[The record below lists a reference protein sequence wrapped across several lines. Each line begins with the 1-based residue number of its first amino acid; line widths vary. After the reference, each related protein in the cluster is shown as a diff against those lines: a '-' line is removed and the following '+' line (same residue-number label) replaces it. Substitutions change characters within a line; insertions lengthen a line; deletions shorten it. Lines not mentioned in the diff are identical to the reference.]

1 MEAIFGGN
9 QAIGRYAMGSN
20 EPLGTPTDIG
30 QGDINTVEDNTNLG
44 GTEAES
50 GKGTPFGMEGSKG
63 SDAKSQDERGG
74 KRRKLA
80 PEEIDL
86 MNGMIKAVES
96 IGDALKTPQH
106 NEVHQDLYGCVMD
119 CPGYSQEA
127 LMFALVYL
135 LKNKA
140 EGLCFVQMTEAHR
153 ILWLRTYLSATYFA

>member
-1 MEAIFGGN
+1 
-9 QAIGRYAMGSN
+9 
-20 EPLGTPTDIG
+20 
-30 QGDINTVEDNTNLG
+30 
-44 GTEAES
+44 
-50 GKGTPFGMEGSKG
+50 MEGSKG
-63 SDAKSQDERGG
+63 SDAKGQEERGG

-119 CPGYSQEA
+119 YLGYSQEA

-140 EGLCFVQMTEAHR
+140 EGLCFVQMTG
-153 ILWLRTYLSATYFA
+153 S

>member
-9 QAIGRYAMGSN
+9 QATGRYAMGSN

-30 QGDINTVEDNTNLG
+30 QGDIDTVEDITDLG
-44 GTEAES
+44 GTKADS
-50 GKGTPFGMEGSKG
+50 GKETPSGMEGSKG
-63 SDAKSQDERGG
+63 SNAKGQEERGG

-80 PEEIDL
+80 LEKIDL

-96 IGDALKTPQH
+96 VGDALKTPQH
-106 NEVHQDLYGCVMD
+106 NEVHQDHYGCVMD

-140 EGLCFVQMTEAHR
+140 KGLCFV
-153 ILWLRTYLSATYFA
+153 